1 VGLVGTPS
9 RAPLERVVKPP
20 TTAALPAF
28 DRGWLVAP
36 DSREAFLHYSSDAS
50 ANWSDELE
58 QLHDDQA
65 RLHFIDVATRRAMLA
80 VVDQA
85 DASATIVDLG
95 CSSGYLLEELRAAH
109 PDATLLGIDLVA
121 SGLRRAHAA
130 VPDAVLLQADATALP
145 LVDST
150 IEFVVS
156 ANLLE
161 HVEDD
166 VSVLREVARILRP
179 GGTAIFVVPASPGL
193 YDYYDRFLGHVR
205 RYAHGELPRK
215 AHAAGLT
222 VERVSYVGALLYPMF
237 WLVKKRN
244 RRFLAD
250 LECEALERR
259 VAADIAGTT
268 DSRVGRLAMRLEQ
281 RLQAMGVPLP
291 FGVRCM
297 AVVRRPGR
305 GA

>member
-1 VGLVGTPS
+1 
-9 RAPLERVVKPP
+9 
-20 TTAALPAF
+20 
-28 DRGWLVAP
+28 
-36 DSREAFLHYSSDAS
+36 
-50 ANWSDELE
+50 
-58 QLHDDQA
+58 
-65 RLHFIDVATRRAMLA
+65 M
-80 VVDQA
+80 
-85 DASATIVDLG
+85 
-95 CSSGYLLEELRAAH
+95 
-109 PDATLLGIDLVA
+109 
-121 SGLRRAHAA
+121 
-130 VPDAVLLQADATALP
+130 
-145 LVDST
+145 DST

-179 GGTAIFVVPASPGL
+179 GGTAIFVVPAAPGL

-205 RYAHGELPRK
+205 RYARGELPRK

-250 LECEALERR
+250 LEGEALERR

-268 DSRVGRLAMRLEQ
+268 DSHVGRLAMRLEQ

-297 AVVRRPGR
+297 AIVRRPGR
-305 GA
+305 GS